1 MFDAQ
6 CLYIR
11 KNVSDSTVY
20 QCHYF
25 FILEQSVV
33 IAESYFVLESF
44 VVNTHCHCIFTFEM
58 FVLIAQ
64 CECIFMWQLF

>member
-11 KNVSDSTVY
+11 KNVSDSAVY
-20 QCHYF
+20 QCHYI

-33 IAESYFVLESF
+33 ITESLYFVLEPF
-44 VVNTHCHCIFTFEM
+44 VVITHSHCIFTFEM
-58 FVLIAQ
+58 FVLMARCQ
-64 CECIFMWQLF
+64 CIFMW